1 MHMNVKNC
9 LLKIISCLFL
19 ALTGC
24 TLDVLVN
31 DLAADSDGDFLRRG
45 DKISLDQSFQSDLT
59 TIYASTDD
67 VNYTLAVDNIPGEV
81 HFLSVEK
88 DSNVNEDYT
97 FYVLNKSN
105 AAPVDLADKS
115 VWSLN
120 PYTKVVEK
128 FFELPSSV
136 EYCLDVYEKKDA
148 IHLYCIDSFYEPMS
162 FVFNK
167 STKILGSL
175 ADHLGYVSN
184 STDVYYVSLISNSD
198 VLSEREI
205 VALFKR
211 VDAANPGEGILQK
224 IYYYVGTEFREVH
237 IDPVDLAN
245 IDYGLSLGV
254 SNQQH
259 LLESKKIVLSG
270 YINGTGERPVFSLD
284 FSNLNNLTMTYFMP
298 LDLEFFGQINGK
310 PLLYKY
316 ENLEFKIYAYNQANK
331 TMEQLSLISYVA
343 GFTPL
348 SLVSY
353 VSVFTPFTLNN
364 FLYILDNDGSIK
376 KCTLAGS
383 CTVFFANFV
392 GQGYQQFSSSGSSR
406 YYRSG
411 SNILEINLNTESY
424 SLRSDLVDLLA
435 MASITPDD
443 ISSITEYDDYL
454 IISGAFTPSN
464 LVITKTTPATK
475 IDGYGYY
482 CSVPSNELENVLK
495 QKHRYEGKK
504 TKKINLML
512 RNMACA

>member
-1 MHMNVKNC
+1 MHMNVKNYQ
-9 LLKIISCLFL
+9 LKIISCLFL

-31 DLAADSDGDFLRRG
+31 DSAADSDGGSSRRG
-45 DKISLDQSFQSDLT
+45 DKISLDKSFQSDLT

-81 HFLSVEK
+81 RFLSVEK

-136 EYCLDVYEKKDA
+136 NYCFDIYEKKDA
-148 IHLYCIDSFYEPMS
+148 IHLYCENNLYEPMS

-167 STKILGSL
+167 NTKILGSL
-175 ADHLGYVSN
+175 ADHLGYESN

-198 VLSEREI
+198 VLSEIEI

-211 VDAANPGEGILQK
+211 IDAANPGDGILQK
-224 IYYYVGTEFREVH
+224 IYYYVGTEFKEVH

-254 SNQQH
+254 SYQQH
-259 LLESKKIVLSG
+259 LLESKKISLSG
-270 YINGTGERPVFSLD
+270 YINGTGERPVFILD
-284 FSNLNNLTMTYFMP
+284 FSNLNNLALTYFMP
-298 LDLEFFGQINGK
+298 LDLEFFGEIDGK

-316 ENLEFKIYAYNQANK
+316 ENFEYTIYAYNQTNK
-331 TMEQLSLISYVA
+331 TMEQ
-343 GFTPL
+343 L

-383 CTVFFANFV
+383 CTVFFANFA

-406 YYRSG
+406 YYRSD

-435 MASITPDD
+435 MASVTPDH
-443 ISSITEYDDYL
+443 IFSITEYDDYL

-475 IDGYGYY
+475 IDGYGEY
-482 CSVPSNELENVLK
+482 CSAPSNEEENVLK
-495 QKHRYEGKK
+495 KKHRYEGKK
-504 TKKINLML
+504 TKKINWMR
-512 RNMACA
+512 RNTDCA